1 MMNLMTS
8 MLTTMMTK
16 EVRFKCGLR
25 SSSGGICGRE
35 VQHCKHGLEQHAKTH
50 MMSLYELYQDHLTR
64 NGTTEDAAGRD
75 EHPPS
80 PRTLLA
86 SGSDSIDLPADAD
99 DTDPLGRRMSDD
111 RLVKYFNQFIL

>member
-1 MMNLMTS
+1 
-8 MLTTMMTK
+8 MTK

-64 NGTTEDAAGRD
+64 NGTTEDAGRD

-80 PRTLLA
+80 PRTLLGT
-86 SGSDSIDLPADAD
+86 GSESIDLPANTD
-99 DTDPLGRRMSDD
+99 DTDPLGDTNSEEVPEAAAADTSGGGGGAG
-111 RLVKYFNQFIL
+111 LEIL